1 MSFANDVSY
10 VATFVYGSNY
20 VSARRTLW
28 GDILS
33 IASRFQHEAWVVLGD
48 FNAIRFSHEKDGG
61 SRKWPSHMNELDGC
75 VVGSL
80 LEDVAIGMR
89 NQMGSDLIEAR
100 AKVDSFQKFLDT
112 TTPDF
117 DGSNHTWEF
126 KISGPSVGGA
136 RREHCP
142 QKVPYFVVEGRGS

>member
-1 MSFANDVSY
+1 MIGWNPDVWDLTVLDICHQFIHTRIVSFANDVSY

-61 SRKWPSHMNELDGC
+61 S
-75 VVGSL
+75 
-80 LEDVAIGMR
+80 
-89 NQMGSDLIEAR
+89 
-100 AKVDSFQKFLDT
+100 QK
-112 TTPDF
+112 
-117 DGSNHTWEF
+117 
-126 KISGPSVGGA
+126 
-136 RREHCP
+136 
-142 QKVPYFVVEGRGS
+142 